1 MDDTTNT
8 LAGTTEATDAL
19 SQTSLSQEQSAAQP
33 RTYTQEE
40 FDNHIAGLKSSLTKK
55 LLKPYEDLG
64 DVNELREL
72 KAQAT
77 KKAQEE
83 QLKKGEFE
91 KILQD
96 MAAKKDAEISKRDS
110 VIREYKVETPLL
122 SAAAK
127 YRAVAPEQVRTLLKN
142 NITLNSDGEVEVLDN
157 TGQVRYNDKGLPLTV
172 DDLVSEFL
180 SQNPHFV
187 QANPATSATRSSITN
202 SQTPLDISKL
212 NMQNPEHR
220 KIYAE
225 YRKSAGLA

>member
-8 LAGTTEATDAL
+8 LAGTTEATDTS
-19 SQTSLSQEQSAAQP
+19 SQTSQNQEQAAQP

-40 FDNHIAGLKSSLTKK
+40 FDNHIAGLKASLTKK

-72 KAQAT
+72 KAQAQ

-83 QLKKGEFE
+83 QMKKGEFE

-110 VIREYKVETPLL
+110 VIREYKIETPLVN
-122 SAAAK
+122 AAAK

-142 NITLNSDGEVEVLDN
+142 NINLNADGEVEVLDSN
-157 TGQVRYNDKGLPLTV
+157 GQVRYNDKGIPLSV
-172 DDLVSEFL
+172 DDLVGEFL
-180 SQNPHFV
+180 QQNPHFV
-187 QANPATSATRSSITN
+187 QANPATSATKSSFTN
-202 SQTPLDISKL
+202 STTPLDPTKL
-212 NMQNPEHR
+212 DMKNPEHR

-225 YRKSAGLA
+225 YRKSAGLV

>member
-8 LAGTTEATDAL
+8 LAGTTEGTDTS
-19 SQTSLSQEQSAAQP
+19 SQTSQVQEQAAP
-33 RTYTQEE
+33 GKTYTQEE

-72 KAQAT
+72 KTQAQ

-83 QLKKGEFE
+83 QMKKGEFE

-110 VIREYKVETPLL
+110 VIREYKIETPLVN
-122 SAAAK
+122 AAAK

-142 NITLNSDGEVEVLDN
+142 NINLNADGEVEVLDN
-157 TGQVRYNDKGLPLTV
+157 NGQVRYNDKGVALSV
-172 DDLVSEFL
+172 EDLVSEFL
-180 SQNPHFV
+180 ATNPHFV
-187 QANPATSATRSSITN
+187 QANPATSATKSSITN
-202 SQTPLDISKL
+202 SQSPLDITKL
-212 NMQNPEHR
+212 DMKNPEHR
-220 KIYAE
+220 KVYAE
-225 YRKSAGLA
+225 YRKTAGLV

>member
-8 LAGTTEATDAL
+8 LAGTTEGTDTS
-19 SQTSLSQEQSAAQP
+19 SQTSQVQEQAATGK
-33 RTYTQEE
+33 TYTQEE

-72 KAQAT
+72 KAQAQ

-83 QLKKGEFE
+83 QMKKGEFE

-110 VIREYKVETPLL
+110 VIREYKIETPLVN
-122 SAAAK
+122 AAAK

-142 NITLNSDGEVEVLDN
+142 NINLNADGEVEVLDN
-157 TGQVRYNDKGLPLTV
+157 NGQVRYSDKGTALTV
-172 DDLVSEFL
+172 DDLVGEFL

-187 QANPATSATRSSITN
+187 QANPATSATKSSITN
-202 SQTPLDISKL
+202 STTPLDITKL
-212 NMQNPEHR
+212 DMKNAEHR

-225 YRKSAGLA
+225 YRKTSGII

>member
-8 LAGTTEATDAL
+8 LAGTTEGTDTS
-19 SQTSLSQEQSAAQP
+19 SQTSQVQEQAAP
-33 RTYTQEE
+33 GKTYTQEE

-72 KAQAT
+72 KTQAQ

-83 QLKKGEFE
+83 QMKKGEFE

-110 VIREYKVETPLL
+110 VIREYKIETPLVN
-122 SAAAK
+122 AAAK

-142 NITLNSDGEVEVLDN
+142 NINLNADGEVEVLDN
-157 TGQVRYNDKGLPLTV
+157 NGQIRYSDKGTALTV
-172 DDLVSEFL
+172 DDLVGEFL

-187 QANPATSATRSSITN
+187 QANPATSATKSSITN
-202 SQTPLDISKL
+202 SQSPLDITKL
-212 NMQNPEHR
+212 DMKNPEHR
-220 KIYAE
+220 KVYAE
-225 YRKSAGLA
+225 YRKTAGLV

>member
-8 LAGTTEATDAL
+8 LAGTTEGTDTS
-19 SQTSLSQEQSAAQP
+19 SQTSQVQEQAAP
-33 RTYTQEE
+33 GKTYTQEE

-72 KAQAT
+72 KTQAQ

-83 QLKKGEFE
+83 QMKKGEFE

-110 VIREYKVETPLL
+110 VIREYKIETPLVN
-122 SAAAK
+122 AAAK

-142 NITLNSDGEVEVLDN
+142 NINLNADGEVEVLDN
-157 TGQVRYNDKGLPLTV
+157 NGQIRYSDKGTALTV
-172 DDLVSEFL
+172 DDLVGEFL

-187 QANPATSATRSSITN
+187 QANPATSATKSSITN
-202 SQTPLDISKL
+202 SQSPLDITKL
-212 NMQNPEHR
+212 DMKNPEHR
-220 KIYAE
+220 KVYAE
-225 YRKSAGLA
+225 YRKTAGLA